1 MDGHWTEDGSFEVAR
16 GKGTSRI
23 KGIEKGKRKGKKKG
37 KGKGDEPDAKRQ
49 RVDGSE
55 DEPAKY
61 TWTSN
66 GIDVVKAGGKWSGL
80 GSPTEG
86 SLLTPEA
93 EEQINVAMFVKEGY
107 LTKLDAD
114 FETEE
119 EWYEREWHDREVC
132 LINLNAAALNG
143 VYGRVIKNMGIEK
156 VLVDG
161 KWKKIRRFTVALE
174 AAKGEKSIKMENLFK
189 VDTGSLVK
197 LKGLDDSSLNDTI
210 AECGRLD
217 AASMRY
223 DVTLSDGR
231 HIKVKPSNAEMYARY
246 ETSKVSGDKAQME
259 WVRNANGLHD
269 ILGIL
274 EWFHYPVPAVLP
286 TSALVQYTEK
296 FSKSIVIGQSKAGN
310 PKGIDMLK
318 RELTS
323 TSLIASNARIVYI
336 SMPRERTCI
345 SPPVAELR
353 HDDLMRIGKFAGWVA
368 KRCAPRPVFFLLASM
383 AAKGPTSLLNS
394 ATCAWPLY
402 LTLCT
407 DIVVVESDRWQKSH
421 WARLDALLG
430 AVWGRKP
437 MYLLPEKYTPPLELG
452 DSKPTKEE
460 DLDED
465 VQNDAKTCPFSFREL
480 EPFTI
485 ERPQEDAAAPL
496 LKPIADRALE
506 AEGKD
511 TMYVSKPTLG
521 IKRLG

>member
-1 MDGHWTEDGSFEVAR
+1 MDGVWNEDGTFEVSK
-16 GKGTSRI
+16 GKGTKYI
-23 KGIEKGKRKGKKKG
+23 KGLEKGKRKGKKKG

-49 RVDGSE
+49 RVDGTE
-55 DEPAKY
+55 DENARY
-61 TWTSN
+61 TWTAN
-66 GIDVVKAGGKWSGL
+66 GLDVVKSGGKWVAL

-93 EEQINVAMFVKEGY
+93 QAQINVAMFVKEGY
-107 LTKLDAD
+107 LTTLDAD
-114 FETEE
+114 FESEE

-143 VYGRVIKNMGIEK
+143 VYGRIVKNMGIEK

-174 AAKGEKSIKMENLFK
+174 AGKGEKSIKMENLFK

-197 LKGLDDSSLNDTI
+197 LKGLDDSTLNDTI

-231 HIKVKPSNAEMYARY
+231 HIKVKPSNAELYARY
-246 ETSKVSGDKAQME
+246 ETSKVAGDKEQME

-269 ILGIL
+269 ILGVL

-296 FSKSIVIGQSKAGN
+296 FSKAIVIGQSKAGN

-323 TSLIASNARIVYI
+323 TSLIPLNARIVYI
-336 SMPRERTCI
+336 SMPRERSCI
-345 SPPVAELR
+345 APPVADLR

-368 KRCAPRPVFFLLASM
+368 KRCAPRPVYFMLASM
-383 AAKGPTSLLNS
+383 VAKGPVSLLNS

-407 DIVVVESDRWQKSH
+407 DVVVVESDRWHKSC
-421 WARLDALLG
+421 WARLDTLLG

-437 MYLLPEKYTPPLELG
+437 LYLLPEKYTPPVELG
-452 DSKPTKEE
+452 DANPTKEE

-465 VQNDAKTCPFSFREL
+465 VQNDAKKCPFSFRNM

-485 ERPQEDAAAPL
+485 DRPTDAGAGPL
-496 LKPIADRALE
+496 LKPVADRALE
-506 AEGKD
+506 AETSD
-511 TMYVSKPTLG
+511 TSNTQKPCLG